1 MHQSG
6 WFCSRF
12 PTMHCGRGTHVCP
25 AESGEIRNTVC
36 SQTSTC
42 LTCWPWCYRAQP
54 CHTVT
59 SVTHG
64 SLSSL
69 PQQPTLLPL
78 THWHKFCL
86 TARLPSFC
94 LLSTLSLVL
103 HILYCCLSSRASV
116 FFPTLCNILSH
127 FCSLSPR
134 SLSLSLSL
142 NPPHLFPDLPPVGS
156 RRAAGDDSCI
166 SSQLWGHFSLS
177 STETLQHS
185 LSHRNKERRRWGG
198 SKWKILKN
206 SEMGDR
212 NMYGGERRI
221 KKGSNERELLVKW
234 NSRKVSE

>member
-12 PTMHCGRGTHVCP
+12 STMHCGRGTHVCP
-25 AESGEIRNTVC
+25 AESVEIKNTVC

-116 FFPTLCNILSH
+116 FFSTLCNILSH

-134 SLSLSLSL
+134 SLSLSILHIFSQTY
-142 NPPHLFPDLPPVGS
+142 P
-156 RRAAGDDSCI
+156 RWAAGGQQAMTVVLAVNCEVTFRSAPLRLY
-166 SSQLWGHFSLS
+166 STVWA
-177 STETLQHS
+177 TETK
-185 LSHRNKERRRWGG
+185 REEDEGAVNGKYWKTARWETG
-198 SKWKILKN
+198 ICM
-206 SEMGDR
+206 E
-212 NMYGGERRI
+212 
-221 KKGSNERELLVKW
+221 EREG
-234 NSRKVSE
+234 